1 MVQTTLDT
9 IDELLEGA
17 LEDVEGPEA
26 RFKIRSARQLVIVAQ
41 NNSNTLNVAVQSAVD
56 DETILSTLR
65 DLGYIE

>member
-41 NNSNTLNVAVQSAVD
+41 NNSNTLDVAVRSAVD